1 MARSRNSAFLVAAAG
16 IAVVAGLLVWR
27 WLAAGGEGERP
38 GNAGPGL
45 AQVQAQAQAQG
56 PVARAPGPRSAQAPE
71 PAAAESPV
79 PRRPPVAPLEKPSPR
94 PSGYVGS
101 QACSSCHAAIAES
114 FAQHPMGQ
122 AMDTVPGEHP
132 VENQSDV
139 RRFVDR
145 EREYVVE
152 ERDGVV
158 LHHERVFAPD
168 GTLIY
173 DQAMPVR
180 FAVGSGT
187 RGRSYLIEQ
196 AGLLTQSPIGWYSG
210 TGRYGLSPGYEHDR
224 GLRFERSVGDGCLHC
239 HAGLVEHTTD
249 GTERYTSR
257 VFAEAAIGCERCHGP
272 GADHVAKMTALP
284 AGAKADD
291 LQIVNPVDLE
301 PRRREAVCNQC
312 HLGGEATFPRFGRG
326 FYDFRPGDHLDDTL
340 LVFVHDETATTA
352 SGAKPVSQ
360 VEQMR
365 QSGCWKGTGG
375 TLGCVSCHDPHSKPA
390 PEAIDAFYRTKCQA
404 CHEEKP
410 CSLPEVE
417 RDAAPAAGSCIRCH
431 MPSQDLVEIAHTA
444 MSDHRVPRKP
454 DQSSPTAPR
463 AQGAALV
470 AFDDAASRVPA
481 RELERA
487 RGLFLASLPGAT
499 KSTQRAQEAIS
510 ALVPEGVNSGDQRA
524 IVAALA
530 GDVASLRGL
539 GQLYASTGRMDAAA
553 ACWEGALAADPSDGE
568 AMAMLARQ
576 MQRGGRLR
584 EALAMLDRLISASP
598 SVAAVH
604 AQRGAILVALAR
616 PDEAIAAVRNSLE
629 LDPSSLP
636 VRSFLAELLARTNHS
651 EEAEEE
657 RTTISRL
664 KAAATSPYRPAA
676 AETPAPNSP

>member
-1 MARSRNSAFLVAAAG
+1 MARSSNSAFRVAAAG
-16 IAVVAGLLVWR
+16 LAVVAGLLVWR

-38 GNAGPGL
+38 GDSGP
-45 AQVQAQAQAQG
+45 AQAQG
-56 PVARAPGPRSAQAPE
+56 PVDSAPGPRGAQAPE
-71 PAAAESPV
+71 KRVAESPV
-79 PRRPPVAPLEKPSPR
+79 SPRPPVAALAKPSPR

-114 FAQHPMGQ
+114 FARHPMGQ
-122 AMDTVPGEHP
+122 AMDTVPGERP
-132 VENQSDV
+132 VEEQTELLS
-139 RRFVDR
+139 FVDR
-145 EREYVVE
+145 EREYLVE

-158 LHHERVFAPD
+158 FHHERVFAPD

-173 DQAMPVR
+173 DQSMPVR

-187 RGRSYLIEQ
+187 RGRSYLIDQ

-224 GLRFERSVGDGCLHC
+224 GLRFERAIGDGCLHC
-239 HAGLVEHTTD
+239 HAGLVEHEPA
-249 GTERYTSR
+249 GGPGYSSR

-272 GADHVAKMTALP
+272 GAEHVAAMAALP

-291 LQIVNPVDLE
+291 LRIVNPVKLE
-301 PRRREAVCNQC
+301 PQRREAVCNQC
-312 HLGGEATFPRFGRG
+312 HLGGEATIPRFGRG

-340 LVFVHDETATTA
+340 LVFVHDERATTA

-375 TLGCVSCHDPHSKPA
+375 TLGCISCHDPHTKPT
-390 PEAIDAFYRTKCQA
+390 PEGMDAFYRTKCQA

-417 RDAAPAAGSCIRCH
+417 RDALPAAGSCIRCH
-431 MPSQDLVEIAHTA
+431 MPSQDLVEVAHTA
-444 MSDHRVPRKP
+444 MSDHRVPRRP
-454 DQSSPTAPR
+454 DDAKAPPR
-463 AQGAALV
+463 NETVALV
-470 AFDDAASRVPA
+470 PFDDAAERVPP
-481 RELERA
+481 RELARA
-487 RGLFLASLPGAT
+487 RGLALASLPGTT
-499 KSTQRAQEAIS
+499 KSTRGAQEAIS
-510 ALVPEGVNSGDQRA
+510 ALVPDGVDGSDQRG

-530 GDVASLRGL
+530 GDVEALRGL

-553 ACWEGALAADPSDGE
+553 ACWEGALAADPGDGE
-568 AMAMLARQ
+568 TMAMIARQ

-584 EALAMLDRLISASP
+584 EALAMLDRLISANP
-598 SVAAVH
+598 ALAAVH

-616 PDEAIAAVRNSLE
+616 PDDAIAAVRKSLE

-651 EEAEEE
+651 EEADEE

-664 KAAATSPYRPAA
+664 KAAAASPYRPAA
-676 AETPAPNSP
+676 ALPPAAAGSP

>member
-1 MARSRNSAFLVAAAG
+1 MARSRNSALLAAAVAM
-16 IAVVAGLLVWR
+16 AVVACLLLWR
-27 WLAAGGEGERP
+27 WLAAGGAGERP
-38 GNAGPGL
+38 GNAEPGL
-45 AQVQAQAQAQG
+45 AQAQG
-56 PVARAPGPRSAQAPE
+56 PVARAPGPRVAQAPE

-79 PRRPPVAPLEKPSPR
+79 PPRPPVAPLEKPSPR

-101 QACSSCHAAIAES
+101 QACAGCHAAIAES

-122 AMDTVPGEHP
+122 AMDTLPGERP
-132 VENQSDV
+132 VEDRTELLS
-139 RRFVDR
+139 FVDR

-152 ERDGVV
+152 DRDGVV

-187 RGRSYLIEQ
+187 RGRSYLIEH

-224 GLRFERSVGDGCLHC
+224 GLRFERAIGDGCLHC
-239 HAGLVEHTTD
+239 HAGLVEHEPD
-249 GTERYTSR
+249 GGPGYSSR

-272 GADHVAKMTALP
+272 GAEHVAAMAALP
-284 AGAKADD
+284 PGAKADD
-291 LQIVNPVDLE
+291 LRIVNPVDLE

-312 HLGGEATFPRFGRG
+312 HLGGEATIPRFGRG

-340 LVFVHDETATTA
+340 LVFVHDEQATTA

-375 TLGCVSCHDPHSKPA
+375 TLGCISCHDPHTKPS
-390 PEAIDAFYRTKCQA
+390 PEGMDAFYRTKCQA

-417 RDAAPAAGSCIRCH
+417 RDAPPATGSCIRCH
-431 MPSQDLVEIAHTA
+431 MPSQDLVEVAHTA
-444 MSDHRVPRKP
+444 MSDHRVPRRP
-454 DQSSPTAPR
+454 EDAPTPPR
-463 AQGAALV
+463 GATAALV
-470 AFDDAASRVPA
+470 PFDDAAERVPP
-481 RELERA
+481 RELARA
-487 RGLFLASLPGAT
+487 RGLALASLPGTT
-499 KSTQRAQEAIS
+499 KSTRGAQEAIS
-510 ALVPEGVNSGDQRA
+510 ALVPKGVDSGDQRG

-568 AMAMLARQ
+568 TMAMLARQ

-584 EALAMLDRLISASP
+584 EALAMLDRLIATNP
-598 SVAAVH
+598 ALAAVH

-616 PDEAIAAVRNSLE
+616 PDDAIAAVHKSLE

-636 VRSFLAELLARTNHS
+636 VRSFLAELLARTNRS
-651 EEAEEE
+651 QEAEEE

-664 KAAATSPYRPAA
+664 KAAVASPYRPAA
-676 AETPAPNSP
+676 ATTPAQGSP

>member
-1 MARSRNSAFLVAAAG
+1 MIAPPHRSLVAAMARSRNSAFLVAAAG

-45 AQVQAQAQAQG
+45 AQAQAQG
-56 PVARAPGPRSAQAPE
+56 PVARAPGPRAAQAPE

-79 PRRPPVAPLEKPSPR
+79 TRRPPVAPLEKPSPR

-101 QACSSCHAAIAES
+101 QSCSSCHAAIAES

-239 HAGLVEHTTD
+239 HAGLVEHTAD

-326 FYDFRPGDHLDDTL
+326 FYDFRPGDHLDD
-340 LVFVHDETATTA
+340 V
-352 SGAKPVSQ
+352 
-360 VEQMR
+360 R
-365 QSGCWKGTGG
+365 
-375 TLGCVSCHDPHSKPA
+375 
-390 PEAIDAFYRTKCQA
+390 
-404 CHEEKP
+404 
-410 CSLPEVE
+410 
-417 RDAAPAAGSCIRCH
+417 
-431 MPSQDLVEIAHTA
+431 
-444 MSDHRVPRKP
+444 
-454 DQSSPTAPR
+454 
-463 AQGAALV
+463 
-470 AFDDAASRVPA
+470 
-481 RELERA
+481 
-487 RGLFLASLPGAT
+487 
-499 KSTQRAQEAIS
+499 
-510 ALVPEGVNSGDQRA
+510 
-524 IVAALA
+524 ALA
-530 GDVASLRGL
+530 
-539 GQLYASTGRMDAAA
+539 
-553 ACWEGALAADPSDGE
+553 
-568 AMAMLARQ
+568 
-576 MQRGGRLR
+576 
-584 EALAMLDRLISASP
+584 LD
-598 SVAAVH
+598 
-604 AQRGAILVALAR
+604 
-616 PDEAIAAVRNSLE
+616 
-629 LDPSSLP
+629 
-636 VRSFLAELLARTNHS
+636 
-651 EEAEEE
+651 
-657 RTTISRL
+657 
-664 KAAATSPYRPAA
+664 
-676 AETPAPNSP
+676 